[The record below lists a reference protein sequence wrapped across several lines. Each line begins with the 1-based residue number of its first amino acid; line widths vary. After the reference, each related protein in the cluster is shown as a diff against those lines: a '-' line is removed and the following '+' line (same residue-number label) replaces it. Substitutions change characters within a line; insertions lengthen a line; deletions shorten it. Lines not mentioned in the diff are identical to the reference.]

1 MRSFLTRPRN
11 SLARVVLL
19 APCLLICL
27 ACATPF
33 PVEKL
38 QKDMTTEMVRET
50 FGQPESIQVLSG
62 NTVSGR
68 WCYLTEEQ
76 LWPMTFFP
84 LSPLLTLVQLPFA
97 AVLPN
102 VRWDDVYVGKR
113 EIVLH
118 FDGEK
123 LVWWGGMDT
132 FGFTRSDLP
141 ESDRN
146 QDGVHRGRTEYGPAV
161 VHPDDPYEH
170 RWVRWGAPCD
180 WPQTGGDPDE
190 AEGDERGGGGF
201 GDPLRGLIPPHSV
214 VSDRTRSYRTLRG
227 SPL

>member
-1 MRSFLTRPRN
+1 MMRSFLTYLVN
-11 SLARVVLL
+11 SVTRVVLL

-33 PVEKL
+33 PIENVQEG
-38 QKDMTTEMVRET
+38 MTTEMVRET

-113 EIVLH
+113 EV
-118 FDGEK
+118 
-123 LVWWGGMDT
+123 
-132 FGFTRSDLP
+132 
-141 ESDRN
+141 
-146 QDGVHRGRTEYGPAV
+146 
-161 VHPDDPYEH
+161 
-170 RWVRWGAPCD
+170 
-180 WPQTGGDPDE
+180 
-190 AEGDERGGGGF
+190 
-201 GDPLRGLIPPHSV
+201 
-214 VSDRTRSYRTLRG
+214 G
-227 SPL
+227 SCF